1 MNKINAWLKLTFLA
15 RMENQS
21 YLIQLKAN
29 ALLFFNLFF
38 IAFMLILV
46 AALALVPSEGYN
58 HNKAHTTIILSLLA
72 CISNLMLL
80 RAGKY
85 YLAANTIVF
94 ILTFLASAGLFYQ
107 INLNPHA
114 GFTSNVYLMFP
125 VIVVAGLFCTRKWLI
140 FISLI
145 LSGSVILFRAIVSA
159 GIGFPNYILAF
170 SSMILSVFSI
180 LMTAITAYF
189 VVTIGEKAIIRAEY
203 LSGELKKLAGNLEL
217 KVEERTVELQSA
229 MEELEAMNTQLNE
242 TKDALWGEMELAKK
256 IQTVLLPKSP
266 IISGYEI
273 SAYMNPANEVG
284 GDYYDIINAE
294 GYDWLV
300 IGDVSGH
307 GVPAGLVM
315 MMVQTAVHSVLENNP
330 NQSPT
335 ELLAHI
341 NRSVSRNIKLLDENK
356 YMTITVFLA
365 IENGEFIFS
374 GLHQDILIY
383 RSDTCK
389 IDVVETTGTWIGI
402 SGGVKGNN
410 TDAKIKLNLGDTML
424 VYTDGIT
431 EAWEKGSE
439 IDNRSLKQMF
449 GSEKLINIF
458 LQNGSKSTDE
468 IKNSIIKKLKNYYC
482 PDDVTMVIIKRLA
495 D

>member
-1 MNKINAWLKLTFLA
+1 MIKINAWLKINFLSS
-15 RMENQS
+15 MENQS

-29 ALLFFNLFF
+29 ALLYFNLFF
-38 IAFMLILV
+38 ILFMVILGILMSFLSV
-46 AALALVPSEGYN
+46 DNFN
-58 HNKAHTTIILSLLA
+58 HTIAYITIFLTMLTCFLNLL
-72 CISNLMLL
+72 LL
-80 RAGKY
+80 RRGKY
-85 YLAANTIVF
+85 YYAANTLAL
-94 ILTFLASAGLFYQ
+94 ILAILIIAGLIYKIYFIHHSGY
-107 INLNPHA
+107 
-114 GFTSNVYLMFP
+114 TSNIYLMFP
-125 VIVVAGLFCTRKWLI
+125 VVLLSGLFCARKWLI
-140 FISLI
+140 FISSFLI
-145 LSGSVILFRAIVSA
+145 GSLIIFSFIVSA
-159 GIGFPNYILAF
+159 KGGFPKETQTVASI
-170 SSMILSVFSI
+170 MLSVFSI
-180 LMTAITAYF
+180 LITAILAYL
-189 VVTIGEKAIIRAEY
+189 VVTIGEKAVIKAEY
-203 LSGELKKLAGNLEL
+203 LSGELNKFASNLEM
-217 KVEERTVELQSA
+217 KVEERTEELQSA

-266 IISGYEI
+266 LISGYEI
-273 SAYMNPANEVG
+273 SAYMNPASEVG

-315 MMVQTAVHSVLENNP
+315 MMVQTAVHSVIENNP

-341 NRSVSRNIKLLDENK
+341 NRSVSRNIKLLDDNK

-383 RSDTCK
+383 RSDAVK

-402 SGGVKGNN
+402 AGGVKGNN
-410 TDAKIKLNLGDTML
+410 TDAKIKLNIGDTML

-449 GSEKLINIF
+449 GSERLINIF
-458 LQNGSKSTDE
+458 LQNGSKSSDE
-468 IKNSIIKKLKNYYC
+468 IKNSIIKNLKNYDC
-482 PDDVTMVIIKRLA
+482 PDDVTMVIVKRLS
-495 D
+495 